1 MFQDQEKFIM
11 KSRDSYGKTYVD
23 IEFDYYLQYIKPN
36 INSNPQNV
44 GNASSTGMYFP
55 GYNDITINSSQ
66 NYFNFCYPQ
75 FCIDPNVI
83 NSFYSLDPMMMN
95 NCSNSTTKQSQS
107 MMFQEFSL
115 GGLQKEKENDKD
127 NNSTST
133 KGDCTTKNNSF
144 YSEKEQTSL
153 SKSPTVE
160 MELKKD
166 SVEISPIQ
174 RSISLENIIENTKP
188 TDPRLRMK
196 K

>member
-11 KSRDSYGKTYVD
+11 KSRDSYGKTFVD
-23 IEFDYYLQYIKPN
+23 KEFDYYLQYIKPN

-83 NSFYSLDPMMMN
+83 NSFYSLDPMMVN
-95 NCSNSTTKQSQS
+95 HCSNTKQSQP
-107 MMFQEFSL
+107 MMFQELSL
-115 GGLQKEKENDKD
+115 GGLQKENDKD
-127 NNSTST
+127 SNSTST
-133 KGDCTTKNNSF
+133 KGECTTKNNSF

>member
-1 MFQDQEKFIM
+1 MFQDQEKFIL
-11 KSRDSYGKTYVD
+11 KSRDTYGKTYVD
-23 IEFDYYLQYIKPN
+23 KEFDYYLQYIKPN
-36 INSNPQNV
+36 INSNSQNV

-144 YSEKEQTSL
+144 YSEKEQT
-153 SKSPTVE
+153 KSPNVNNEVKKELIE
-160 MELKKD
+160 M
-166 SVEISPIQ
+166 SPISQ
-174 RSISLENIIENTKP
+174 DNSLETITDNDKA
-188 TDPRLRMK
+188 TDPRLKVK
-196 K
+196 KMI